1 MYEDLLNQYESL
13 SNQEKNALLIYKS
26 RLGIVINDLDNNPDF
41 NKYYNFMINVLNN
54 PVNAFIKI
62 SVFNSLDLTNIDT
75 FTSSIY
81 KVRDLIIEALNKMTI
96 NEKITVF
103 RAVSTN
109 SEIND
114 ISKSNI
120 VSTSLSFS
128 ETLKFAMAGEN
139 INIYQINLEKNSKV
153 AIIPYSI
160 TFNTKTNQLKLSN
173 NDTQSEIIINKDL
186 YDFENIASESNN
198 NISIIELNAKLKESR
213 KR

>member
-26 RLGIVINDLDNNPDF
+26 RLGILINDLDNNPDF

-81 KVRDLIIEALNKMTI
+81 KVRDLVIEALNKMTI